1 MTRVLIL
8 AAGEGSRWNNYRG
21 TQKHKLVIE
30 GEVLIE
36 RTVKQFSKYSDDV
49 VVVGSDKSYEVD
61 GARCYIPPQHHKWKD
76 MAKLYS
82 SRDIWSEERTVMVF
96 GDVYFTD
103 KAVKTIMT
111 NEDEWIFFLR
121 KSFSRVTGKKW
132 KEIFGIAFNGSS
144 NEMMKKEML
153 SIIEGKGAPRVGGW
167 HLFQKIA
174 VKPSARGMFSSGGYV
189 NIDDWT
195 EDFDFPQDLDTW
207 EEKRAAYKN
216 K

>member
-8 AAGEGSRWNNYRG
+8 AAGEGSRWGNYRG

-36 RTVKQFSKYSDDV
+36 RTVKQFLKYCDDV

-61 GARCYIPPQHHKWKD
+61 GARCYIPPQNHKWKD
-76 MAKLYS
+76 MAKFYS
-82 SRDIWSEERTVMVF
+82 SKDIWSDERTVMVF

-121 KSFSRVTGKKW
+121 KGASRFTGKNW

-144 NEMMKKEML
+144 NNMIKDEMVK
-153 SIIEGKGAPRVGGW
+153 IIEGKGAPRVGGW
-167 HLFQKIA
+167 HLFKSL
-174 VKPSARGMFSSGGYV
+174 VGSTTEPSMFEKGGYV

-195 EDFDFPQDLDTW
+195 EDFDFPEDLDTW

>member
-30 GEVLIE
+30 NQVLIE
-36 RTVKQFSKYSDDV
+36 RTVKQFLKYCDDV
-49 VVVGSDKSYEVD
+49 VVVGNDRSYEVD
-61 GARCYIPPQHHKWKD
+61 GARCYIPPYHPIWKD
-76 MAKLYS
+76 MAKFWS
-82 SRDIWSEERTVMVF
+82 SRHIWSDERTVMVF
-96 GDVYFTD
+96 GDVFFTD

-111 NEDEWIFFLR
+111 NQDEWMFFLR
-121 KSFSRVTGKKW
+121 KGASRVTGKKW
-132 KEIFGIAFNGSS
+132 KEIFGISFKGSS
-144 NEMMKKEML
+144 NELIKEEIL
-153 SIIEGKGAPRVGGW
+153 KIIENKGATKVGGW
-167 HLFQKIA
+167 HLFQSLIGST
-174 VKPSARGMFSSGGYV
+174 VEPEMFEKGGYV

-195 EDFDFPQDLDTW
+195 EDFDFPEDLDTW